1 MAENVVAIDGK
12 PDRSPDDRDA
22 NSTAGVNAPDA
33 ASVPVPSVPPTPPA
47 VDPSLTAGGAADAGR
62 NQQRDEPDAG
72 AGPVITLKRTV
83 DAPVSREAQKE
94 VADRPAAPASWLPPR
109 PDLPEVARP
118 SGTLAKIFAPSDHHK
133 VFDLQFERAHRRLVD
148 LAAFAGQLSK
158 PLGGMA
164 AVAARLGPLNTL
176 KFTNS
181 PTGRDA
187 TDAEWIAVEE
197 RTQEVW
203 NVLSDTDR
211 RRFNSTQV
219 PGSFTT
225 LVMTFLAFAILSVG
239 FAYWNVA
246 TKDSTPPA
254 LLGAFLAFVVA
265 SGAMG
270 AAASIGMNALSVQD
284 DATFDL
290 SVRKFLWLRVS
301 LGALFGTLL
310 TLPWAFPVFQDFVQE
325 LGKVAVKPS
334 NIKAEQLQ
342 QAAWLLSPFVLG
354 FSTSLVILV
363 LTRMVE
369 AIQTVFGKSAPK

>member
-1 MAENVVAIDGK
+1 MAENVLPHDGK
-12 PDRSPDDRDA
+12 LDNDPDDRSTDLTPSV
-22 NSTAGVNAPDA
+22 NSLNG
-33 ASVPVPSVPPTPPA
+33 ASVSTGNSQSPISA
-47 VDPSLTAGGAADAGR
+47 VDPLPTIDGAAST
-62 NQQRDEPDAG
+62 NQVESHDVKD
-72 AGPVITLKRTV
+72 AGPVRDGPPRGGPEERLT
-83 DAPVSREAQKE
+83 
-94 VADRPAAPASWLPPR
+94 APASWLPPR
-109 PDLPEVARP
+109 PDLPPAP
-118 SGTLAKIFAPSDHHK
+118 QPAGTLAKIFSPSESHK
-133 VFDLQFERAHRRLVD
+133 IFDLQFQRAHRRLVD

-176 KFTNS
+176 KFANS

-197 RTQEVW
+197 RTQEIW
-203 NVLSDTDR
+203 SVLSDIDR

-219 PGSFTT
+219 PASFTT
-225 LVMTFLAFAILSVG
+225 IVLIFLAFAISSVG
-239 FAYWNVA
+239 WAYWNLA
-246 TKDSTPPA
+246 TKESTPPV
-254 LLGAFLAFVVA
+254 LLWAFLAFVVA

-310 TLPWAFPVFQDFVQE
+310 TLPWAFPVFQIFVQD
-325 LGKVAVKPS
+325 LGNIAKPVK
-334 NIKAEQLQ
+334 IIEAGQLQ

-354 FSTSLVILV
+354 FSTSLVILI

-369 AIQTVFGKSAPK
+369 AIQTVFGKSAAK